1 MGSLR
6 SGLVLV
12 ATVLGVA
19 STVSLGRWQL
29 SRANQK
35 IAIHETMMARQ
46 ALQPLDNAAL
56 PCLDAD
62 WALAEQRP
70 VHLRGTWLPQHTVY
84 LDNRAMDGRA
94 GFVVLTPLR
103 LTAAMAPGTGQA
115 PCEATTVLVQRGWV
129 PRHMSDRTLLP
140 ALNMPSGEVV
150 LPGRVVAAPSKMMA
164 LGADAEPAGRIRQNV
179 DLAELS
185 LQWGLRLRPG
195 SIQQLKPEVL
205 AQAGGDQASASAS
218 PSASAGQMATAA
230 PLPGQDADG
239 LLRHWWQ
246 PSADVG
252 KHQAYAAQWFA
263 MAAVMAALYLW
274 FQWLKPLRARGLR
287 SA

>member
-6 SGLVLV
+6 SALVLV

-29 SRANQK
+29 SRAHQK

-46 ALQPLDNAAL
+46 ALQPLGNPAL
-56 PCLDAD
+56 PCQEAD
-62 WALAEQRP
+62 WAQAEQRP
-70 VHLRGTWLPQHTVY
+70 VQLRGTWLPQHTVY

-103 LTAAMAPGTGQA
+103 LNAAMGLGSDQA

-140 ALNMPSGEVV
+140 ALNTPSGEVV

-195 SIQQLKPEVL
+195 SIQQLKPEVP
-205 AQAGGDQASASAS
+205 AMMASDPRASAATAAS
-218 PSASAGQMATAA
+218 PAIAA

-263 MAAVMAALYLW
+263 MAAVMVALYLW

>member
-6 SGLVLV
+6 SALVLL
-12 ATVLGVA
+12 ATVVGVSA
-19 STVSLGRWQL
+19 TVSLGRWQL
-29 SRANQK
+29 NRADQK
-35 IAIHETMMARQ
+35 IAIHETMMSRQ
-46 ALQPLDNAAL
+46 TLPPLGNAAL
-56 PCLDAD
+56 PCSAAD
-62 WALAEQRP
+62 WAQAEQRP
-70 VHLRGTWLPQHTVY
+70 VQLHGTWLPQHTVY
-84 LDNRAMDGRA
+84 LDNRSMDGRA

-103 LTAAMAPGTGQA
+103 LEATSGPGAGQA
-115 PCEATTVLVQRGWV
+115 TCGASTVLVQRGWV

-140 ALNMPSGEVV
+140 EINA
-150 LPGRVVAAPSKMMA
+150 PGGSIDLQGRLAAAPSKMMA
-164 LGADAEPAGRIRQNV
+164 LGVSAEPEGRIRQNV

-185 LQWGLRLRPG
+185 LQWGLSLRPG
-195 SIQQLKPEVL
+195 SIQQLKPEAVGVPVPV
-205 AQAGGDQASASAS
+205 AGPQVG
-218 PSASAGQMATAA
+218 AT

-263 MAAVMAALYLW
+263 MAAVMVALFLW

>member
-1 MGSLR
+1 MGSMR
-6 SGLVLV
+6 SGQVLL

-19 STVSLGRWQL
+19 ATVSLGRWQL
-29 SRANQK
+29 GRADQK
-35 IAIHETMMARQ
+35 IAIHKAMMARQ
-46 ALQPLDNAAL
+46 TLAPLSNADL
-56 PCLDAD
+56 PCTAAD
-62 WALAEQRP
+62 WLLAEQRP
-70 VHLRGTWLPQHTVY
+70 VRLHGTWMAQHTVY

-103 LTAAMAPGTGQA
+103 LASAPAQGTGQPA
-115 PCEATTVLVQRGWV
+115 CAANTVLVQRGWA
-129 PRHMSDRTLLP
+129 PRHMSDRSQVPELQT
-140 ALNMPSGEVV
+140 PSGEVV
-150 LPGRVVAAPSKMMA
+150 LSGRLVTAPSKLME
-164 LGADAEPAGRIRQNV
+164 LGASSEPSGRIRQNV

-185 LQWGLRLRPG
+185 SQWSLAFRPG
-195 SIQQLKPEVL
+195 SIQQLTPEGMAL
-205 AQAGGDQASASAS
+205 DGGAAHAV
-218 PSASAGQMATAA
+218 AAATKA

-263 MAAVMAALYLW
+263 MAAVMVALYLW
-274 FQWLKPLRARGLR
+274 FQWLKPLRARGPR

>member
-1 MGSLR
+1 
-6 SGLVLV
+6 
-12 ATVLGVA
+12 
-19 STVSLGRWQL
+19 
-29 SRANQK
+29 
-35 IAIHETMMARQ
+35 
-46 ALQPLDNAAL
+46 
-56 PCLDAD
+56 
-62 WALAEQRP
+62 
-70 VHLRGTWLPQHTVY
+70 
-84 LDNRAMDGRA
+84 MDGRA

-103 LTAAMAPGTGQA
+103 LEANAEISSGQA
-115 PCEATTVLVQRGWV
+115 PCPAQAVLVQRGWV

-140 ALNMPSGEVV
+140 ALNTPSGEVV
-150 LPGRVVAAPSKMMA
+150 LPGRLVAAPSKMMA

-195 SIQQLKPEVL
+195 SIQQLKPEVP
-205 AQAGGDQASASAS
+205 AMMASDPRASAATAAS
-218 PSASAGQMATAA
+218 PAIAA